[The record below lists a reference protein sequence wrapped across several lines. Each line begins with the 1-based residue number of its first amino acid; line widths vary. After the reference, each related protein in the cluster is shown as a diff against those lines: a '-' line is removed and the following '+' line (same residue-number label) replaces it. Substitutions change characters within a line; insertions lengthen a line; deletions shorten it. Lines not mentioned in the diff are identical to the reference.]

1 VQKGNQLL
9 ILHKDFLMPD
19 EVLYAFNDAD
29 SLELLR
35 IIGSGSSTG
44 GNSDPTQ
51 QTADCLIAVAT
62 STITARAGTTL
73 GTGTAKVKRITD
85 ANVLEDLYDV
95 NVVNMGSA
103 IANGAYLKLFRIGNK
118 FSAVEIC

>member
-1 VQKGNQLL
+1 
-9 ILHKDFLMPD
+9 MPD

-29 SLELLR
+29 STELLR
-35 IIGSGSSTG
+35 LIGGRTSSG

-51 QTADCLIAVAT
+51 QAADCLIAVAT

-73 GTGTAKVKRITD
+73 GTGTAMVKQISD
-85 ANVLEDLYDV
+85 ANVLSDLYAVD
-95 NVVNMGSA
+95 VVNMGSA
-103 IANGAYLKLFRIGNK
+103 IANGSYVKLFRIGNR

>member
-1 VQKGNQLL
+1 MQKRNQLL

-35 IIGSGSSTG
+35 MIGSGSSTG

-51 QTADCLIAVAT
+51 QTADCLIAVST

-73 GTGTAKVKRITD
+73 GTGTAKVKRISD
-85 ANVLEDLYDV
+85 ANVVEDLYDV
-95 NVVNMGSA
+95 DVVNMGSA
-103 IANGAYLKLFRIGNK
+103 IASGAYIKLFRVGNK

>member
-1 VQKGNQLL
+1 
-9 ILHKDFLMPD
+9 MPD
-19 EVLYAFNDAD
+19 EVLYAFNDSD

-35 IIGSGSSTG
+35 MIGSGSSTG

-51 QTADCLIAVAT
+51 QTADCLIAVST

-73 GTGTAKVKRITD
+73 GTGTAKVKRISD
-85 ANVLEDLYDV
+85 ANVLTDLYDV
-95 NVVNMGSA
+95 NVVNMGST
-103 IANGAYLKLFRIGNK
+103 ILEGSYLKLFRVGNK